1 MKVPVSMNIP
11 VRTEKEQ
18 IQFFEQVKERYHLA
32 VKKAEPRRF
41 CFAIAGTTVCI
52 EFAGDVLIQPLTN
65 ALCHLQIPEVDDPNF
80 TILAWDSESTG
91 VDMISPPCDH
101 SHFTDRG
108 DIWGFN
114 SKRIKTAFH
123 WSEFSV
129 NVADLHKN
137 TAVYWVKS
145 PHHFPYWVQSST
157 FRTIFHWWMEQNS
170 AQLLHAAA
178 VGIDGKA
185 ILLTGKGGAGKST
198 TALSCLSAG
207 MEYYADDYLIVKIEE
222 GRPVVYSLYSTGK
235 LNRHADIY
243 FPDFDEYASSHVDK
257 NQEKEVFYFYP
268 GLQKQIKSAA
278 PLTAI
283 LEPQIKGEKR
293 SSFSSV
299 SQWQMHRALSFTTMS
314 QLPGVGHRT
323 HNFIH
328 NLSKGVSCYAFH
340 PGTDMKE
347 VPQTLKKFIQHPDK
361 FSTKELKVSKKELP
375 LISVIIPVYNGE
387 RFIASAIENVVS
399 QNYPALEIIVV
410 DDGSEDKTSEI
421 VKGLPYDI
429 RYFKQ
434 ENFGP
439 AVARNRGIKDASGSY
454 IASLDADDLWPE
466 GQLGMLADIL
476 DNQPETDVVRGYAQ
490 LFKNN
495 EHDEMVYQGDP
506 KKSYRY
512 YIGGGLY
519 RKTVF
524 EQVGLFDRSLHFGE
538 DTDWYYRAIEE
549 NTEILWLEE
558 ITLFV
563 RRHGNNMTEGKNIL
577 ELNKLKTFKKVLD
590 RDRTRTI
597 SEQII
602 KKLEE

>member
-52 EFAGDVLIQPLTN
+52 EFAGDALIQPLTN
-65 ALCHLQIPEVDDPNF
+65 ALCHLQIPEVDDPDF

-91 VDMISPPCDH
+91 VDMIPPPCDH

-129 NVADLHKN
+129 NVADLNKN

-145 PHHFPYWVQSST
+145 PHHFPYWVQSSP

-283 LEPQIKGEKR
+283 LEPQLIGEKR

-328 NLSKGVSCYAFH
+328 NLSKSVPCYAFH
-340 PGTDMKE
+340 PGTDMEE

-421 VKGLPYDI
+421 VKDLPYDI

-454 IASLDADDLWPE
+454 LAFLDADDLWPE
-466 GQLGMLADIL
+466 GQLSMLADIL
-476 DNQPETDVVRGYAQ
+476 DNHPEADVVRGYAQ

-506 KKSYRY
+506 KESYRY

-597 SEQII
+597 GEQII

>member
-1 MKVPVSMNIP
+1 
-11 VRTEKEQ
+11 
-18 IQFFEQVKERYHLA
+18 
-32 VKKAEPRRF
+32 
-41 CFAIAGTTVCI
+41 
-52 EFAGDVLIQPLTN
+52 
-65 ALCHLQIPEVDDPNF
+65 
-80 TILAWDSESTG
+80 
-91 VDMISPPCDH
+91 
-101 SHFTDRG
+101 
-108 DIWGFN
+108 
-114 SKRIKTAFH
+114 
-123 WSEFSV
+123 
-129 NVADLHKN
+129 
-137 TAVYWVKS
+137 
-145 PHHFPYWVQSST
+145 
-157 FRTIFHWWMEQNS
+157 MEQNS

-185 ILLTGKGGAGKST
+185 VLLTGKGGAGKST

-222 GRPVVYSLYSTGK
+222 GRPVVYSLYNTGK

-328 NLSKGVSCYAFH
+328 NLSKSVPCYAFH
-340 PGTDMKE
+340 PGTDMEE

-454 IASLDADDLWPE
+454 LAFLDADDLWPE

-597 SEQII
+597 GEQII

>member
-1 MKVPVSMNIP
+1 MNIP

-32 VKKAEPRRF
+32 VKKAEQRRL
-41 CFAIAGTTVCI
+41 CFVIAGTTVCI
-52 EFAGDVLIQPLTN
+52 EFAGN
-65 ALCHLQIPEVDDPNF
+65 ALIRTLTQALIHLQIPEIDDPDF

-91 VDMISPPCDH
+91 VDMIPPPCDK

-129 NVADLHKN
+129 NVADLNKN

-145 PHHFPYWVQSST
+145 PHHFPYWVQSSP

-198 TALSCLSAG
+198 TALSCLNSG
-207 MEYYADDYLIVKIEE
+207 MEYYADDYLIVKIDK

-235 LNRHADIY
+235 LNRDAEII
-243 FPDFDEYASSHVDK
+243 FPLFEKYASEHIEDE
-257 NQEKEVFYFYP
+257 QEKDVFYFYP
-268 GLQKQIKSAA
+268 GLGRQVKTTA
-278 PLTAI
+278 PLLAI
-283 LEPQIKGEKR
+283 LEPKIKRKKN
-293 SSFSSV
+293 SHFSSI
-299 SQWQMHRALSFTTMS
+299 SHWQMHRALSFTTMS
-314 QLPGVGHRT
+314 QLPGVGART
-323 HNFIH
+323 HDFIH
-328 NLSKGVSCYAFH
+328 NLSKSVPCYAFH
-340 PGTDMKE
+340 PGTDMEE
-347 VPQTLKKFIQHPDK
+347 VPETLKKFIRHPDK
-361 FSTKELKVSKKELP
+361 FAREELKSSKKERP

-387 RFIASAIENVVS
+387 RFIASAIENVVA

-410 DDGSEDKTSEI
+410 DDGSEDKTEEI
-421 VKGLPYDI
+421 VNGLPYDI

-439 AVARNRGIKDASGSY
+439 AVARNRGIKDASGIY
-454 IASLDADDLWPE
+454 LAFLDADDLWPE
-466 GQLGMLADIL
+466 GQLSMLVEIME
-476 DNQPETDVVRGYAQ
+476 NNPEKDVVRGYAQ

-495 EHDEMVYQGDP
+495 EHQEMVYQGDP
-506 KKSYRY
+506 SESYRY

-519 RKTVF
+519 RKSVF
-524 EQVGLFDRSLHFGE
+524 EQVGLFDRNLLYGE
-538 DTDWYYRAIEE
+538 DTDWYYRAKEE
-549 NTEILWLEE
+549 NTEICWLEE

-577 ELNKLKTFKKVLD
+577 ELKKLKTFKKVLD
-590 RDRTRTI
+590 RDRKRKPG
-597 SEQII
+597 EQII
-602 KKLEE
+602 KKLKK